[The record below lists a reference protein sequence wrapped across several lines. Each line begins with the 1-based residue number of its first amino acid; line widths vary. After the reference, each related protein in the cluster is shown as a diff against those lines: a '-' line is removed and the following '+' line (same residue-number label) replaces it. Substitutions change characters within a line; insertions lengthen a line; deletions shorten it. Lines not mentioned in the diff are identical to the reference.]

1 MLKALMV
8 FLSLLFV
15 VLQWRLWVGDGGVRE
30 VQRHQA
36 EVTRLSEQ
44 LEQQRDINNALRAE
58 VRDLQEG
65 LGEIEE
71 RARSELG
78 MIGEGETFYQFVG
91 EKVDS
96 GPDSDNLARISTGQQ
111 ELGSQIN
118 SPQ

>member
-1 MLKALMV
+1 MKVLIAV
-8 FLSLLFV
+8 LSVMFF

-36 EVTRLSEQ
+36 EIDRLSEQ
-44 LEQQRDINNALRAE
+44 LEEQRDINNALRAE
-58 VRDLQEG
+58 VDDLQSG

-91 EKVDS
+91 EKVDVGS
-96 GPDSDNLARISTGQQ
+96 DADNLARV
-111 ELGSQIN
+111 N
-118 SPQ
+118 SDKTQ